1 MKYYVCEHCG
11 NIIEFVKESMV
22 YGAIIE
28 DNEVELRAKIVYDKE
43 ALKEKHG
50 EVSDEELEKIFWD
63 KIKEINKLMPTYKY
77 IKDIIL
83 TEEELIK
90 TTTQKIKRF
99 EEMKKI
105 FGK

>member
-1 MKYYVCEHCG
+1 
-11 NIIEFVKESMV
+11 MV

-50 EVSDEELEKIFWD
+50 EISDEELEKMFWD
-63 KIKEINKLMPTYKY
+63 KIKEVNKQMPTYKY

-83 TEEELIK
+83 TDEDLIK
-90 TTTQKIKRF
+90 TTN
-99 EEMKKI
+99 
-105 FGK
+105 